1 MTKLGALLLLAA
13 SVLGAG
19 CEGCMRRVPASQV
32 DLADWPACATTPPDE
47 RLVARELVAGPIM
60 REQTVVER
68 YSIARHG
75 DCLVGRVYLRWKLG
89 DTALEVVWDRDRN
102 PVAAYK
108 RMSYPGEPERFEERG
123 YRMSETESV
132 MVRVASHEIERFRF
146 RGARPTAIVPT
157 GRGLFSVAFGRHL
170 ELGVGESARDT
181 VIDLRR
187 LVERVEP
194 GSTRR
199 DPAREHEFTS
209 EPLLTF
215 TFMGRDTIYADS
227 RGYVMGDLAGLVAT
241 DAELVDA
248 FEGVSPAVD
257 AAAAWARLRAVGLEL
272 R

>member
-1 MTKLGALLLLAA
+1 VTKFGALLLLAA

-75 DCLVGRVYLRWKLG
+75 ECLVGRVFLRWMLG
-89 DTALEVVWDRDRN
+89 DTALEVVWDRELN

-123 YRMSETESV
+123 YRMSDTESV
-132 MVRVASHEIERFRF
+132 MVRVATHEVERFRF
-146 RGARPTAIVPT
+146 RGARPTAVVPT
-157 GRGLFSVAFGRHL
+157 GRGLFSVLFRRHL
-170 ELGVGESARDT
+170 GLEVGESARES

-187 LVERVEP
+187 LVERIEP
-194 GSTRR
+194 GNVRR
-199 DPAREHEFTS
+199 DPARDHEFTD

-215 TFMGRDTIYADS
+215 TFMGRDTIFVDS
-227 RGYVMGDLAGLVAT
+227 RGFVMGDLAGLVAT
-241 DAELVDA
+241 DAELEDA
-248 FEGVSPAVD
+248 FEGVSPVVD
-257 AAAAWARLRAVGLEL
+257 ASAAWARLRAVGLEL